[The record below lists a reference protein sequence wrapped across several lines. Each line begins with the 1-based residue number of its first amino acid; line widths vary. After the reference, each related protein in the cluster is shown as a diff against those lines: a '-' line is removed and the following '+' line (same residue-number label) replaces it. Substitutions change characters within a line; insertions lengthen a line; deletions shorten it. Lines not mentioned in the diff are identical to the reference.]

1 MNKVIRMIVF
11 LFVVSAYFYQS
22 TAQAFI
28 VTGGY
33 KQFQNGSYSRTTKV
47 TCEPDDVESCKMLCA
62 QENECERVEPFCRN
76 CAGTASSLLR
86 QLFTEISK
94 VYKIKSELTVSSVLI
109 QYLKYDLYVLLDV
122 KSIFDYYH
130 SADSGLFI
138 EELKKFC
145 GEGAESSLLAVTLD
159 VVNQPKEL
167 KYVLCQDPS
176 RGTQTRALEVETR
189 FPGLFPVKLQTPIYF
204 RSH

>member
-1 MNKVIRMIVF
+1 MNKLIRMIVL
-11 LFVVSAYFYQS
+11 LFVVSVYFYQS

-33 KQFQNGSYSRTTKV
+33 KQFENGSYSRTTKV
-47 TCEPDDVESCKMLCA
+47 TCEPDDHESCQKLCG
-62 QENECERVEPFCRN
+62 QENECERAEPFCRN

-94 VYKIKSELTVSSVLI
+94 VYKIKSELTVKSILI
-109 QYLKYDLYVLLDV
+109 QYLKHDPYVLLDV

-130 SADSGLFI
+130 SVDSGLFVQ
-138 EELKKFC
+138 ELKKFC

-159 VVNQPKEL
+159 AVNQPKEL

-176 RGTQTRALEVETR
+176 KGTQTRTLEVEPR
-189 FPGLFPVKLQTPIYF
+189 FPGMFPAKLQTPIYF
-204 RSH
+204 RSY